1 MAHAR
6 SPDIVSSGRG
16 GLVSVENLTHTFATK
31 RGQLLALDDI
41 SLHIKQGEFVSI
53 VGPSGCG
60 KSTLMRV
67 VAGLL
72 QPSGGRVAIG
82 SEPVTR
88 PHPGVG
94 VVFQR
99 AALLPWRDVIGN
111 ITMQLEM
118 RDLDLQLFQE
128 RVQELI
134 RLTGL
139 VNFERALPHELSGG
153 MQQRV
158 SLCRALIHDPDILL
172 MDEPFGALDAMTRE
186 AMNLELQRI
195 WMQKKKTVM
204 FITHSIAESV
214 LLSDRVVVMSARPGR
229 VLKEVRVDL
238 PRPRNFQMLGLQE
251 FIAATDELRRSLD
264 AVGLTQ

>member
-1 MAHAR
+1 MTRA
-6 SPDIVSSGRG
+6 
-16 GLVSVENLTHTFATK
+16 LVSVEDVSQTFTTK
-31 RGQLLALDDI
+31 RGQLLALDNI
-41 SLHIKQGEFVSI
+41 SLTICKGEFVSI

-72 QPSGGRVAIG
+72 RPSAGRVTIG
-82 SEPVTR
+82 DELVTR

-99 AALLPWRDVIGN
+99 ATLLPWRDVSGN

-118 RDLDLQLFQE
+118 RNLDVQRFQK
-128 RVQELI
+128 RVDELI
-134 RLTGL
+134 SLTGL
-139 VNFERALPHELSGG
+139 KNFEHAMPHELSGG

-195 WMQKKKTVM
+195 WMHKKKTVM
-204 FITHSIAESV
+204 FITHSISESV
-214 LLSDRVVVMSARPGR
+214 MLSDRVVVMSARPGR
-229 VLKEVRVDL
+229 VLKAVSIDL
-238 PRPRNFQMLGLQE
+238 SRPRSFQIVGSPE
-251 FIAATDELRRSLD
+251 FVAATNEIRQSLD
-264 AVGLTQ
+264 AAGMTE

>member
-1 MAHAR
+1 M
-6 SPDIVSSGRG
+6 
-16 GLVSVENLTHTFATK
+16 VSVENLTHTFATK
-31 RGQLLALDDI
+31 RGQLLALDDV

-158 SLCRALIHDPDILL
+158 SIARAMLTDPRLLL
-172 MDEPFGALDAMTRE
+172 MDEPFAALDAMTRE
-186 AMNLELQRI
+186 SMMDELLKV
-195 WMQKKKTVM
+195 WAGTGKTVL
-204 FITHSIAESV
+204 FITQSIPEAV
-214 LLSDRVVVMSARPGR
+214 YLSDRVLVMGPRP
-229 VLKEVRVDL
+229 VRMIEEITINL
-238 PRPRNFQMLGLQE
+238 PRPRDVATMASPV
-251 FIAATDELRRSLD
+251 FIDTCTSLRQLFH
-264 AVGLTQ
+264 AMPQQVG